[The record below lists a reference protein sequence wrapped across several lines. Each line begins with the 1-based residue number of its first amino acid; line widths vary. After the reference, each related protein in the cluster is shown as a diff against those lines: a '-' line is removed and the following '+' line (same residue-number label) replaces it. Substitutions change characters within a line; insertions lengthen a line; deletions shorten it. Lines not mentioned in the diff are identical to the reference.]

1 MGLIFSNHITVQT
14 GHRAGSEVSDVF
26 RQFQAAYER
35 KYGLSWEQRRA
46 VEDIMACRTAALG
59 GCVYECGECGALHVR
74 YCSCRNRNCPKCEK
88 FKRAQWVCGQRV
100 WLLPVPYFHVTFTTD
115 HGLNRLFGANRRV
128 LYDALF
134 WSVKVTLQEMAG
146 ENFGGQLG
154 ITCALHSW
162 GQKLDPHVHV
172 HCIVTGGALRF
183 DQRRWVRSNRRF
195 LFDVKELSRRYRNR
209 LCRKIKRLWKA
220 GELRGCEGV
229 DVAALLAEI
238 RGKKWEVYAKP
249 FADPEN
255 VIEYL
260 SRYVH
265 ATAISNYRILK
276 IAKGKVHF
284 EYHDDRGGGKK
295 KVLVLG
301 GVEFMR
307 RFLWHVVPS
316 GFRRIRHFGLH
327 HPSVREKLMVA
338 RALLGL
344 ERALPEKEE
353 LSLKG
358 WLAEI
363 LGEDAVDVCAKCG
376 AKGSLFLRGEYAEF
390 SKLTLFLVET
400 LGIVGRKV
408 PAQGRA

>member
-1 MGLIFSNHITVQT
+1 MGLIFSKHITVQT
-14 GHRAGSEVSDVF
+14 GHRDGPEVADVF
-26 RQFQAAYER
+26 RQFLAAYKQ
-35 KYGLSWEQRRA
+35 KYHLSWEQRRA
-46 VEDIMACRTAALG
+46 VKDIMACRTAVLG

-74 YCSCRNRNCPKCEK
+74 YRSCRNRNCPKCDK

-100 WLLPVPYFHVTFTTD
+100 LLLPVPYFHVTFTTD
-115 HGLNRLFGANRRV
+115 HGLNKLFGWNRRV

-134 WSVKVTLQEMAG
+134 WSVKTTLQEMAG
-146 ENFGGQLG
+146 ECWGCQLG
-154 ITCALHSW
+154 ITSTLHTW
-162 GQKLDPHVHV
+162 GQKLDSHVHV
-172 HCIVTGGALRF
+172 HCIVTGGGLSKGGK
-183 DQRRWVRSNRRF
+183 RWVRSSRRF

-209 LCRKIKRLWKA
+209 LCRKVKRLWQA

-249 FADPEN
+249 FDDPEN

-284 EYHDDRGGGKK
+284 TYHDNRDGGKEK
-295 KVLVLG
+295 ELVLD

-307 RFLWHVVPS
+307 RFLWHVVPC
-316 GFRRIRHFGLH
+316 GFRRVRHYGLH
-327 HPSVREKLMVA
+327 HPSCRGKLMQA
-338 RALLGL
+338 RELLGL
-344 ERALPEKEE
+344 ERELPEKEE

-390 SKLTLFLVET
+390 NKLTLLLVET
-400 LGIVGRKV
+400 LGVVGRKV
-408 PAQGRA
+408 PARGRA